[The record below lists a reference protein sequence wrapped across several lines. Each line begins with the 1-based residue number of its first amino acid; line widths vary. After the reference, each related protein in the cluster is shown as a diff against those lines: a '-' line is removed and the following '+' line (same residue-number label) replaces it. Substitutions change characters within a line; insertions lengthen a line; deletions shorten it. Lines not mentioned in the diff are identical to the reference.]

1 MRKQVYQFA
10 GFYRFTKPF
19 FLGVIR
25 MRNSI
30 EKRREKLIDKLIRY
44 NLFSKDDKNLI
55 SLTLS
60 ELEYEYRKFKVQN
73 HPHGEFGSIR
83 WT

>member
-1 MRKQVYQFA
+1 
-10 GFYRFTKPF
+10 
-19 FLGVIR
+19 

-30 EKRREKLIDKLIRY
+30 EKRREKLVDKLIRY
-44 NLFSKDDKNLI
+44 NLFSKDDKSLI

-60 ELEYEYRKFKVQN
+60 ELEYEYRKFKMQN